1 MSPAFLTTPV
11 FPRDSGRFVGH
22 CPLMTTNEAVRL
34 LEQFRAGKIPREKV
48 LRAFQS
54 APVADLGFAQVDTH
68 RALRKNFPEVIFGA
82 GKTPEQVVKIAAK
95 LLEHGQPVLATRVTA
110 EHARALRKKFR
121 IAVHHP
127 LARCVTIEKKPL
139 PKRPGFIAV
148 VCAGTSDLPVAEE
161 AAVTAEIM
169 GNRVERIHDI
179 GVAGLHRMLAR
190 MELLQSSNV
199 IVAVAGMEGALPSV
213 VAGLVARP
221 VIAVPT
227 SIGYGASFGGIA
239 ALLAMLNSCASGVTV
254 VNIDNGFGAG
264 YAASQISALAEK

>member
-1 MSPAFLTTPV
+1 MNAMQA
-11 FPRDSGRFVGH
+11 GQ
-22 CPLMTTNEAVRL
+22 L
-34 LEQFRAGKIPREKV
+34 LEQFRAGKIPREKI

-54 APVADLGFAQVDTH
+54 APVADLGFAQVDLH
-68 RALRKNFPEVIFGA
+68 RSLRKDFPEVIFGS
-82 GKTPEQVVKIAAK
+82 GKTPKQIVKIAAK
-95 LLEHGQPVLATRVTA
+95 LLEHGQPVLVTRVTVD
-110 EHARALRKKFR
+110 HARALRKKFKR
-121 IAVHHP
+121 AVHHP
-127 LARCVTIEKKPL
+127 PARCVTIETKPL
-139 PKRPGFIAV
+139 PKHAGFIAV
-148 VCAGTSDLPVAEE
+148 ICAGTSDLPVAEE

-179 GVAGLHRMLAR
+179 GVAGLHRLLAR
-190 MELLQSSNV
+190 LETIQAANV

-264 YAASQISALAEK
+264 YAASQINALVSQ

>member
-1 MSPAFLTTPV
+1 
-11 FPRDSGRFVGH
+11 
-22 CPLMTTNEAVRL
+22 MTTAEAAQL

-48 LRAFQS
+48 LHAFQA

-82 GKTPEQVVKIAAK
+82 GKTPEQVVKISAK
-95 LLEHGQPVLATRVTA
+95 LLELRQPVLVTRIIA
-110 EHARALRKKFR
+110 EHARALKKKFKL
-121 IAVHHP
+121 AVHHE
-127 LARCVTIEKKPL
+127 LARCVTIEKRSL
-139 PKRPGFIAV
+139 PKRAGFIAV

-190 MELLQSSNV
+190 MDRLQSANV

-213 VAGLVARP
+213 LAGLVAKP

-264 YAASQISALAEK
+264 YAASQINALATDGHR